1 MPDIY
6 VNPDAIPAEILDA
19 MKESLERRAATPQQT
34 EALQSYLGDI
44 DFPDG
49 ARVLDIGCGT
59 GPQSRTIAAIP
70 AVGEVVGVDQLEPF
84 LERGRKLAADLPQV
98 SFEQADARDLPF
110 DDEGF
115 DVVVLH
121 TLLTHVP
128 GPEGVLGEVLRVLK
142 PGGSVAIYDGDFT
155 TMSVATADD
164 DPLQDCIR
172 AFVDGNV
179 HDRWL
184 VRRLPGMLREI
195 GFEPAPS
202 RSHGHLD
209 TAEPVLTLGWTLRGT
224 YYLVEAGKI
233 DEAEAAALEAEARR
247 RIDAGTFYGYMNYV
261 SMIARKIQIEI

>member
-6 VNPDAIPAEILDA
+6 VDPDAIPDEILDG
-19 MKESLERRAATPQQT
+19 MKESLERRAATPQQAT
-34 EALQSYLGDI
+34 ALQSYLGDV
-44 DFPDG
+44 DFPNG

-70 AVGEVVGVDQLEPF
+70 GVGEVVGVDQLEPF
-84 LERGRKLAADLPQV
+84 LERGRELAVDLRNV

-110 DDEGF
+110 DDASF

-128 GPEGVLGEVLRVLK
+128 GPDAVLAEVRRVLK

-155 TMSVATADD
+155 TMSVATTDD
-164 DPLQDCIR
+164 DPLQVCID

-195 GFEPAPS
+195 GFDPAAT

-209 TAEPVLTLGWTLRGT
+209 TDAPVLTLGWTLRGA
-224 YYLVEAGKI
+224 YYLVAAGKI
-233 DEAEAAALEAEARR
+233 DQAAADALGAEAHR
-247 RIDAGTFYGYMNYV
+247 RIDGGTFYGYMNYV
-261 SMIARKIQIEI
+261 SMVARKT